1 MTETVAQ
8 RCSVKKVF
16 LEILQ
21 NSQENTCQSLFL
33 NKVEKQP
40 LGGVPK
46 NRCSYF
52 PGYIQIDMNTLIL
65 LEQVNFPGGKCYL
78 EKL

>member
-1 MTETVAQ
+1 MAPVLGSLVSSTFDKKRMTY
-8 RCSVKKVF
+8 
-16 LEILQ
+16 
-21 NSQENTCQSLFL
+21 
-33 NKVEKQP
+33 QP

-52 PGYIQIDMNTLIL
+52 PGYIQIDMSTLIL